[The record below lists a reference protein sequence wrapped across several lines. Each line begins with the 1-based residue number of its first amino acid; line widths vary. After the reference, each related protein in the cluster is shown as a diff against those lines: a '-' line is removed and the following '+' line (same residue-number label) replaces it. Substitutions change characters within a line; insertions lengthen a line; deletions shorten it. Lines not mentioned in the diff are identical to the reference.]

1 MLTNGAYMG
10 GFILTPLLLEDV
22 LGYGPTRTGLISIFR
37 PLAFAITG
45 PLVGAIAVRA
55 GERNVARIGA
65 LFVGG
70 SMITLSMVGEGTTDV
85 FIAGGLALSGIGMGA
100 TQPSMVATIANAVDE
115 NDLGVAGAAQQML
128 TQIGTV
134 GGIQLLQTTQMVTE
148 ERSGLTG
155 SYGNAYL
162 LGAVLAAAGA
172 VTASFIAS
180 SNRPAPARR
189 LRRHER
195 EAPAPACRAA

>member
-1 MLTNGAYMG
+1 
-10 GFILTPLLLEDV
+10 
-22 LGYGPTRTGLISIFR
+22 
-37 PLAFAITG
+37 
-45 PLVGAIAVRA
+45 
-55 GERNVARIGA
+55 
-65 LFVGG
+65 
-70 SMITLSMVGEGTTDV
+70 
-85 FIAGGLALSGIGMGA
+85 MGA